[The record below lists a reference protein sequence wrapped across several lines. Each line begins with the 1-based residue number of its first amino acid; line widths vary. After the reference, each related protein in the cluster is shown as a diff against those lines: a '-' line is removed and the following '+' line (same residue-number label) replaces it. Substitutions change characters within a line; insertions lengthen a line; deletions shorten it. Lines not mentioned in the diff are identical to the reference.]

1 MPVTITRTCSHAF
14 AQNARGTIAA
24 APRRMAKLRL
34 VVALVAMTGCV
45 HQDTTVDTMFP
56 EPIEVNGPPG
66 GDIESSW
73 QAVGS
78 PTSNA
83 PVASV
88 DPAAP
93 GYAIGTVTDIEIDQ
107 TLDGYGEWIWEEDYG
122 WVWRPY
128 ATEVGVDFTPYETC
142 GSWVWTD
149 DYGWV
154 YGCDWEWG
162 WLPFHY
168 GQWGWFDDYW
178 AWVPD
183 YEWSPAWVDWR
194 GGGGYVGWAPQ
205 VPVVRDHRHHTH
217 TPRDH
222 RGGDTDP
229 SVAQGGVTVR
239 DHRGPV
245 VRDHRRATQR
255 DSHWRFATVEDFGKR
270 NIRAHLFKHAAEGL
284 RVTTMVPRPPVRG
297 NVRAVSA
304 AAVMGDRHRPV
315 RRSRPAIDYTP
326 SFTRAPVAPPSR
338 ASVRSQ
344 ASALRETP
352 TAVEVPMENPP
363 SIWAPG
369 DPMREPTHSPVGSS
383 SSTPLRDMTAT
394 PMQPITVP
402 PPINQQP
409 RPDANTVT
417 LPPPVNQQPRPD
429 ANTFTL
435 PPPVHQQPRPNAQ
448 PLTLPPPVNQQ
459 PRPNAQPLTLPPPVY
474 QQPRPSSSPTF
485 TAPQPVYQQPRPS
498 SSPTFTPSQPV
509 YQQPRSSSSSTNW
522 QPSSSHNSSSSSSG
536 GGVRSHRH

>member
-1 MPVTITRTCSHAF
+1 
-14 AQNARGTIAA
+14 
-24 APRRMAKLRL
+24 MAKLRL

-66 GDIESSW
+66 GDIDASW
-73 QAVGS
+73 QAAGS
-78 PTSNA
+78 PTSSE
-83 PVASV
+83 VTASV

-93 GYAIGTVTDIEIDQ
+93 GYAIGTVTDTEIDQ
-107 TLDGYGEWIWEEDYG
+107 TLDGYGEWVWVDDYG

-194 GGGGYVGWAPQ
+194 GGGGYVGWAPS
-205 VPVVRDHRHHTH
+205 VPVVRDHRTHTH

-222 RGGDTDP
+222 RHGDRDTAT
-229 SVAQGGVTVR
+229 AQGGV
-239 DHRGPV
+239 V
-245 VRDHRRATQR
+245 VRDHHHVTQR
-255 DSHWRFATVEDFGKR
+255 DSHWRFAKVEDFGKR

-284 RVTTMVPRPPVRG
+284 RVTSLVPRPPVRG
-297 NVRAVSA
+297 NVRPVSA
-304 AAVMGDRHRPV
+304 AAVMGDRHRSV
-315 RRSRPAIDYTP
+315 RRARPAIDYTP
-326 SFTRAPVAPPSR
+326 PFTPRAPI
-338 ASVRSQ
+338 RSQ

-363 SIWAPG
+363 SIYEPG
-369 DPMREPTHSPVGSS
+369 DRFREPTHSPLKSS
-383 SSTPLRDMTAT
+383 ATPIDDPRISTPRDIQPVT
-394 PMQPITVP
+394 PVTPKPSFDP
-402 PPINQQP
+402 PPRAPQ
-409 RPDANTVT
+409 TWT
-417 LPPPVNQQPRPD
+417 PPPQPQRPQVNQPPRAP
-429 ANTFTL
+429 TWT
-435 PPPVHQQPRPNAQ
+435 PPPQPQRPQVYQPPRAQ
-448 PLTLPPPVNQQ
+448 TWTPPPQ
-459 PRPNAQPLTLPPPVY
+459 PHPQPHPQPSY
-474 QQPRPSSSPTF
+474 QQPRAPSYSPPSHST
-485 TAPQPVYQQPRPS
+485 PVYQPPRAPTY
-498 SSPTFTPSQPV
+498 SPP
-509 YQQPRSSSSSTNW
+509 PRSHSD
-522 QPSSSHNSSSSSSG
+522 G
-536 GGVRSHRH
+536 GTRSHRR

>member
-1 MPVTITRTCSHAF
+1 
-14 AQNARGTIAA
+14 
-24 APRRMAKLRL
+24 MAKLRL
-34 VVALVAMTGCV
+34 VVALIAMSGCV
-45 HQDTTVDTMFP
+45 HQDATVDTRFP

-66 GDIESSW
+66 GEMEPSW

-78 PTSNA
+78 PTSS
-83 PVASV
+83 VVTASV

-93 GYAIGTVTDIEIDQ
+93 GYAIGTVTDTEIDQ
-107 TLDGYGEWIWEEDYG
+107 TLDGYGEWIWVDAYG

-205 VPVVRDHRHHTH
+205 VPVVRDHRTHTH

-222 RGGDTDP
+222 RGGDHDP
-229 SVAQGGVTVR
+229 STAQGGV
-239 DHRGPV
+239 V

-255 DSHWRFATVEDFGKR
+255 DSHWRFATVDDFGKR

-284 RVTTMVPRPPVRG
+284 RVTTTVPRPPVRG

-315 RRSRPAIDYTP
+315 RRSRPAIDYSP
-326 SFTRAPVAPPSR
+326 SFTSAPITPRGPI
-338 ASVRSQ
+338 RSQ
-344 ASALRETP
+344 SALRERP

-369 DPMREPTHSPVGSS
+369 DPMREPTQSPIR
-383 SSTPLRDMTAT
+383 SSTSSPSSPAVSPPAAT
-394 PMQPITVP
+394 PMQP
-402 PPINQQP
+402 
-409 RPDANTVT
+409 
-417 LPPPVNQQPRPD
+417 
-429 ANTFTL
+429 
-435 PPPVHQQPRPNAQ
+435 
-448 PLTLPPPVNQQ
+448 LTP
-459 PRPNAQPLTLPPPVY
+459 TPPVY
-474 QQPRPSSSPTF
+474 QQPRPQTN
-485 TAPQPVYQQPRPS
+485 TQTWTPQPPVYQQPRPQTNTS
-498 SSPTFTPSQPV
+498 TWTPQPQHSPV
-509 YQQPRSSSSSTNW
+509 YQPSRSSSSNNW
-522 QPSSSHNSSSSSSG
+522 QPSPSRSSSSSSSSSG
-536 GGVRSHRH
+536 GVRSHRH